1 LALFDPDKL
10 SVNFALCYYENMNSN
25 ELVHRLRAATENEVA
40 TALEGAKVALPLT
53 TAYEAL
59 EFFNC
64 MVDVLTGQRAKDDAA
79 DRDRIPPGF
88 GSTG

>member
-1 LALFDPDKL
+1 MKSD
-10 SVNFALCYYENMNSN
+10 
-25 ELVHRLRAATENEVA
+25 ELVRRLRAATENEVA

-53 TAYEAL
+53 TPYEAL